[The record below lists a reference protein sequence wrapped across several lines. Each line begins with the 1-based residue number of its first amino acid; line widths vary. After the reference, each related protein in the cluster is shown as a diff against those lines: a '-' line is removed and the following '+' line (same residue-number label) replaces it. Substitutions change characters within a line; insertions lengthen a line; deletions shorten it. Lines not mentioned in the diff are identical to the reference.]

1 MNRVLILIPARGGSK
16 AIPQK
21 NRRMLGGNTL
31 GGKPLV
37 AYCLANAAALAE
49 HLRRHDLEP
58 TVALSTDD
66 AVLAE
71 IARLMGAQVLQRP
84 DHLAED
90 KSTLDEVAVQA
101 LAQLEREQPFQFCVT
116 LQPTSPL
123 LQPQS
128 LCQAWQLFHAQ
139 DLETLLSVREER
151 KLSWAERQGRL
162 QPLYEARVNR
172 QELPAVFAETGAFV
186 FCQAQTLRTSASRFG
201 RKVAVYPLPEEEA
214 LDIDTP
220 ADWLQ
225 AEAVLKRKKIALVTA
240 GNQRLGMGHVM
251 RMLTLAMRLTAHHVR
266 FYCSQEDDLA
276 IERVRSQNFLLRIH
290 RTREELLQQLREDG
304 TQIVINDLLDT
315 RLDYVRA
322 LKNLGCRVVHF
333 EDTGDGAAE
342 ADLLFNALYEW
353 SGSSK
358 NAYYGYRYECL
369 RDDIYLF
376 PIRAEQRQDQ
386 GLLVLAFG
394 GVDLHNATLST
405 LRCLDAL
412 PFPPLWRLRIILGI
426 GYRHETA
433 LHEALRTLPIAD
445 RVEVVRDA
453 PMMARHLH
461 EADLLISGNGRM
473 VYEAAALATPM
484 AVLSQNERECH
495 HNFAK
500 ICPGIAYLGS
510 LLEWDQAAVG
520 EQLHALLLQPEK
532 RAQLSRQLRP
542 FAQELRAGIERVVQ
556 LIEGVSL

>member
-1 MNRVLILIPARGGSK
+1 MKGVLILIPARGGSK

-21 NRRMLGGNTL
+21 NRRMLGSNPL
-31 GGKPLV
+31 GGKPLI

-49 HLRRHDLEP
+49 HLGRQNLEA
-58 TVALSTDD
+58 TIALSTDD

-71 IARLMGAQVLQRP
+71 IARLMGAQVLDRP
-84 DHLAED
+84 AHLAED
-90 KSTLDEVAVQA
+90 QSTIDEVAAQA
-101 LAQLEREQPFQFCVT
+101 LAQLETEQPFQFCVT

-123 LQPQS
+123 LKPQS
-128 LCQAWQLFHAQ
+128 LCQAWQLFHTQ

-151 KLSWAERQGRL
+151 KLSWAERDGRL
-162 QPLYEARVNR
+162 QPLYKARVNR

-186 FCQAQTLRTSASRFG
+186 FCQAQTLRTTASRFG
-201 RKVAVYPLPEEEA
+201 PRVAAFPLPEEEA

-240 GNQRLGMGHVM
+240 GNERLGMGHVM

-266 FYCSQEDDLA
+266 FYCSYADDLA
-276 IERVRSQNFLLRIH
+276 MERVRSQNFPLRIH
-290 RTREELLQQLREDG
+290 RCREELLQQLGEDG

-322 LKNLGCRVVHF
+322 LKDLGCRVVHF
-333 EDTGDGAAE
+333 EDTGDGAVE

-405 LRCLDAL
+405 LRCLDGL
-412 PFPPLWRLRIILGI
+412 PFPPGWRLRIILGI
-426 GYRHETA
+426 GYRHEGA
-433 LHEALRTLPIAD
+433 LHEALKTLAIAD

-473 VYEAAALATPM
+473 VYEAAALATPL

-510 LLEWDQAAVG
+510 LLEWDQAAVR
-520 EQLHALLLQPEK
+520 EQLHALLWQPEK
-532 RAQLSRQLRP
+532 RAQLSQQLRP
-542 FAQELRAGIERVVQ
+542 FARELRAGIERVVQ
-556 LIEGVSL
+556 LIEGVCL